1 MIKAKP
7 RINPENMGKVDF
19 NRSDLK
25 YIINNTRENISDI
38 PKIKIRFIA
47 FDVRY
52 INARY
57 IKIFFLSNLSLL
69 SRTAKY
75 ATSALRA
82 INKYFNFSPKINY
95 NERWYFS
102 QIEKNWN
109 IENQEIDTD
118 TLFRFTRASEINLNA
133 GLNTKIYGTANFSK
147 GYIRGF
153 RHVITPNVSFNYRPN
168 ISKNLFR
175 EVQSSSTGNK

>member
-1 MIKAKP
+1 MPFTIPTIYPIRAVTNKKDKIVLRFFVTKAITNIPRAKIGLLIKAKP

-57 IKIFFLSNLSLL
+57 IKIFFLSNLNLL

-82 INKYFNFSPKINY
+82 INKYFNFSP
-95 NERWYFS
+95 
-102 QIEKNWN
+102 N
-109 IENQEIDTD
+109 IM
-118 TLFRFTRASEINLNA
+118 
-133 GLNTKIYGTANFSK
+133 
-147 GYIRGF
+147 
-153 RHVITPNVSFNYRPN
+153 
-168 ISKNLFR
+168 
-175 EVQSSSTGNK
+175 